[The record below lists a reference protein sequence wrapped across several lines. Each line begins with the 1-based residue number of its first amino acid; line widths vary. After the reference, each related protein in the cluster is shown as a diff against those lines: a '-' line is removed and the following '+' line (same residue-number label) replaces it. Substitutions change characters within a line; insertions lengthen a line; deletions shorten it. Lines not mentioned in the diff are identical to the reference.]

1 MSKHHAMKAIAFSAI
16 IGGIACGSAQAEDR
30 LRAIVAYQSQ
40 YFYAKTFASFVE
52 KVNEAG
58 KGVVQIQVVGGPEA
72 IPPFEQ
78 ADAVRTGV
86 VDMLYAPGTYYL
98 GLIPEADA
106 VAASTITPM
115 EARES
120 GAFEILR
127 KPFAAKMNVEILG
140 VIPGGVPFNIFLKEE
155 PAIGPDGVPDL
166 QGVKLRGSPTQR
178 DFLTQVGATFVQ
190 IPLPETYTALE
201 RGVVDGMATPIV
213 GVMDLGWDKFLKYR
227 IEPGVFQTDNMVYV
241 NLDKWNALTDESKT
255 LLRKV
260 AEEHERESY
269 DFAQEVIS
277 AEKAELEK
285 RGMQAIELSPE
296 GAEKYRRIAQDAI
309 WGRLQGNDPTYYEE
323 LRSKLDR

>member
-1 MSKHHAMKAIAFSAI
+1 MIRQQMIALAAVAGSLV
-16 IGGIACGSAQAEDR
+16 CGPAKAEDTV
-30 LRAIVAYQSQ
+30 RAIVAYQSQ
-40 YFYAKTFASFVE
+40 YYYAKTFAEFVD
-52 KVNEAG
+52 KVNDVG
-58 KGVVQIQVVGGPEA
+58 KGIVRIQVIGGPEA

-106 VAASTITPM
+106 VAASTVTPM
-115 EARES
+115 AARES
-120 GAFEILR
+120 GAFETLR
-127 KPFAAKMNVEILG
+127 KPFAEKMNVEILG
-140 VIPGGVPFNIFLKEE
+140 VIPGGVPFNIFLKDE
-155 PAIGPDGVPDL
+155 PEISSNGVPNLD
-166 QGVKLRGSPTQR
+166 GVKLRGSPTQR

-241 NLDKWNALTDESKT
+241 NLDKWNSLSEESRSI
-255 LLRKV
+255 LQRV
-260 AEEHERESY
+260 AEEQERASYES
-269 DFAQEVIS
+269 AQVVIRK
-277 AEKAELEK
+277 EKAELEA
-285 RGMQAIELSPE
+285 RGMQVIEISGD
-296 GAEKYRRIAQDAI
+296 GAERYRRIAQDAI
-309 WGRLQGNDPTYYEE
+309 WGRLQKSDPTYYDE

>member
-1 MSKHHAMKAIAFSAI
+1 MRKAARTAFALIAAL
-16 IGGIACGSAQAEDR
+16 GGMLCASAQAEDR

-40 YFYAKTFASFVE
+40 YFYAKTFARFVE
-52 KVNEAG
+52 KVNAAG

-115 EARES
+115 DARES
-120 GAFEILR
+120 GAFEILK
-127 KPFAAKMNVEILG
+127 KPFAEKMNVEVLA
-140 VIPGGVPFNIFLKEE
+140 VIPGGVPFNIFLKKE
-155 PAIGPDGVPDL
+155 PAIGADGVPKLD
-166 QGVKLRGSPTQR
+166 GVKLRGSPTHR
-178 DFLTQVGATFVQ
+178 EFLTQVGATFVQ

-201 RGVVDGMATPIV
+201 RGVVDGIATPIV
-213 GVMDLGWDKFLKYR
+213 GVRDLGFDKFLKYR
-227 IEPGVFQTDNMVYV
+227 IEPGVFQTDNTVYA
-241 NLDKWNALTDESKT
+241 NLDKWKTLSDESRA

-260 AEEHERESY
+260 AEDFERESY
-269 DFAQEVIS
+269 DDAQEVIRQ
-277 AEKAELEK
+277 EKAEQEK
-285 RGMQAIELSPE
+285 RGVQAFQLSPE
-296 GAEKYRRIAQDAI
+296 GAEKYKRIAQDAI
-309 WGRLQGNDPTYYEE
+309 WGRLKQKDPTYYEA

>member
-1 MSKHHAMKAIAFSAI
+1 MAQHLWRRAIGYAVLGSLL
-16 IGGIACGSAQAEDR
+16 ACGAAQAEDR

-40 YFYAKTFASFVE
+40 YFYAKTFATFVE
-52 KVNEAG
+52 KLNAAG

-106 VAASTITPM
+106 VAASSITPM
-115 EARES
+115 DARAD

-140 VIPGGVPFNIFLKEE
+140 VVPGGVPFNIFLKEE
-155 PAIGPDGVPDL
+155 PKIGADGVPDL
-166 QGVKLRGSPTQR
+166 TGVKLRGSPTQR

-227 IEPGVFQTDNMVYV
+227 IEPGVFQTDNMIYV
-241 NLDKWNALTDESKT
+241 NLDKWNALSEES
-255 LLRKV
+255 RKILKQI
-260 AEEHERESY
+260 AEEQERESY
-269 DFAQEVIS
+269 DFAQEVIQN
-277 AEKAELEK
+277 EKAALAE
-285 RGMQAIELSPE
+285 RGMKAIELSTE
-296 GAEKYRRIAQDAI
+296 GAEKYKRIAQDAI
-309 WGRLQGNDPTYYEE
+309 WGRLEKNDPTYYEE

>member
-1 MSKHHAMKAIAFSAI
+1 MTSQTTRALALAAVVGTMV
-16 IGGIACGSAQAEDR
+16 CGPAQAEDTV
-30 LRAIVAYQSQ
+30 RAIVAYQSQ
-40 YFYAKTFASFVE
+40 YYYAKTFAEFVD

-58 KGVVQIQVVGGPEA
+58 KGVVRIQVVGGPEA

-78 ADAVRTGV
+78 ADALRTGV

-106 VAASTITPM
+106 VAASTVTPM
-115 EARES
+115 EAREN
-120 GAFEILR
+120 GAFEILK
-127 KPFAAKMNVEILG
+127 KPFAEKMNAEILG
-140 VIPGGVPFNIFLKEE
+140 VIPGGVPFNIFLIEE
-155 PAIGPDGVPDL
+155 PKIGANGVPDL
-166 QGVKLRGSPTQR
+166 EGVKLRGSPTQR

-241 NLDKWNALTDESKT
+241 NLDKWNSLSEESRT
-255 LLRKV
+255 ILEKV
-260 AEEHERESY
+260 AEEQERTSY
-269 DFAQEVIS
+269 EAAQEVIRS
-277 AEKAELEK
+277 EKAELEA
-285 RGMQAIELSPE
+285 RGMQVIELSGD
-296 GAEKYRRIAQDAI
+296 GAAQYRRIAQDAI
-309 WGRLQGNDPTYYEE
+309 WARLQKNDPTYYED